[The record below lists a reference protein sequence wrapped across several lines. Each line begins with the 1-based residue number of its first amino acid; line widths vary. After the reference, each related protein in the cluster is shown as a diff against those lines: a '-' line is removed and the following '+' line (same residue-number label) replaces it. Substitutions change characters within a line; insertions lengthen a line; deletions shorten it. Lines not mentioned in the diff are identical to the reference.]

1 MLRVTQ
7 TESIQAFVDR
17 YAAALQRLDV
27 SATAEFYSLPC
38 SFIGNAGVVV
48 QQDRDG
54 LESLIAGLFGRYRAI
69 DFGKADVTALRVEI
83 LSAHLHQARAHW
95 QLIAIDGSAL
105 YDFETIYVIANF
117 GKGHRIAA
125 VIVVN
130 EAERYK
136 ALIQQIAGERTF
148 IGKLPK

>member
-1 MLRVTQ
+1 MTQ
-7 TESIQAFVDR
+7 PESIRTFFER
-17 YAAALQRLDV
+17 YNAALQRLDV

-38 SFIGNAGVVV
+38 SFIGNAGIVV
-48 QQDRDG
+48 QQERDG
-54 LESLIAGLFGRYRAI
+54 LESLVAGLFGRYRAI
-69 DFGKADVTALRVEI
+69 NFGKAEITALRAEI
-83 LSAHLHQARAHW
+83 LSAHLHQVRVHW
-95 QLIAIDGSAL
+95 QLNAIDGSAL
-105 YDFETIYVIANF
+105 YDFETIYVVANF
-117 GKGHRIAA
+117 GNGHRITA